1 MDYDDIQHILRP
13 KIVRTK
19 EIAQQFKT
27 TALANPLD
35 MRNLD
40 AIIAGLSPRHK
51 ALWYEY
57 QNLSRIGEGASS
69 YMTDKLAV
77 VFWDEL
83 LGGS

>member
-1 MDYDDIQHILRP
+1 MDYDETQRILAP

-35 MRNLD
+35 MRNLN

-57 QNLSRIGEGASS
+57 QNLSRTGEGPGP
-69 YMTDKLAV
+69 YMQDKLAV